1 MADSSEVFDSAV
13 FAVFSD
19 RTVSLTSRDP
29 PGWVN
34 LEYPI
39 CHWKLRADI
48 ADASEAMDSGTRAR
62 ARARASHV
70 QCVREQHARESSH
83 HRLVRDRLILGIW
96 LVVTRLPFEKLC
108 VLVLHDERF
117 EQRFVDFN
125 AYSRSVGKC
134 EPTIGVT
141 PR

>member
-62 ARARASHV
+62 ELAPRTCNA
-70 QCVREQHARESSH
+70 CESSMQGNQ
-83 HRLVRDRLILGIW
+83 VIIDW
-96 LVVTRLPFEKLC
+96 LEI
-108 VLVLHDERF
+108 
-117 EQRFVDFN
+117 
-125 AYSRSVGKC
+125 A
-134 EPTIGVT
+134 
-141 PR
+141 